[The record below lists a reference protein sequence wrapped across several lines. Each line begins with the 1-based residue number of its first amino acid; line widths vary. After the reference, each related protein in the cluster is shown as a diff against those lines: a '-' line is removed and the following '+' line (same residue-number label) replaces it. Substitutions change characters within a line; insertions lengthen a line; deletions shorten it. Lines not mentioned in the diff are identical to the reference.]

1 MLVRCAGRSL
11 AWRCARSDM
20 CSVAQRGAAA
30 AEKPFRFRV
39 VDEKEVSTLNAKSR
53 KDAFDQ
59 I

>member
-1 MLVRCAGRSL
+1 
-11 AWRCARSDM
+11 M

-39 VDEKEVSTLNAKSR
+39 VDEKEVSTLDAKSR
-53 KDAFDQ
+53 EDAFDQ